1 MSPTMT
7 MKKYSFSKEQFENAV
22 KDSYSIAQTFTK
34 LGLSSN
40 GTNYRVFNRL
50 KLEYGTDTS
59 HFTGQSHLKGKTHNF
74 NTKSLSEILVENSS
88 YSTSHLRKRLIKDG
102 IKEYKC
108 ECCGLKEWLGEPIP
122 LQLDHIDGNHT
133 NNKLENLQILCPNC
147 HAKTPTYCGK
157 NIKQKPKQKPK
168 QKENLCIECSTS
180 LKTKSKTG
188 LCLSCSLKKRRKVDR
203 PSKEQLLEELKENSY
218 VSVGKK
224 YGVSDNSI
232 RKWLK

>member
-1 MSPTMT
+1 M
-7 MKKYSFSKEQFENAV
+7 
-22 KDSYSIAQTFTK
+22 
-34 LGLSSN
+34 
-40 GTNYRVFNRL
+40 
-50 KLEYGTDTS
+50 
-59 HFTGQSHLKGKTHNF
+59 
-74 NTKSLSEILVENSS
+74 
-88 YSTSHLRKRLIKDG
+88 
-102 IKEYKC
+102 
-108 ECCGLKEWLGEPIP
+108 GEPIP

-157 NIKQKPKQKPK
+157 NIKQNPKQKPK